1 MTSVGLSKFVTETD
15 VEEAKR
21 KRQEE
26 WERVRR
32 PDDPKE
38 APEPEMND
46 IRPLYTRL
54 EEQRL
59 KKEAEREESRQLKNL
74 VRGLDTDEA
83 DFLEK
88 VDDLRA
94 KQERQQAEEERRE
107 LEEIKLR
114 TQFARKAAE
123 PEPIEPKKTKKPADD
138 TVKRSGQAKSQAKL
152 LAGAIKRKVSE
163 SNLAGGAT
171 SNDAAPAAS
180 AEGNDDAK
188 RDPVTRSGD
197 SVAPQDDAVPPAN
210 KAMCV
215 LGVLSGLG
223 SYETDSSEVDSDG
236 SSEDEVCGASRDI
249 LGRRPNQ
256 Q

>member
-1 MTSVGLSKFVTETD
+1 MTSVGLSKFVTESD

-32 PDDPKE
+32 PDDPEK
-38 APEPEMND
+38 APEPELSD
-46 IRPLYTRL
+46 SRPLFTRL

-83 DFLEK
+83 SFLEQ

-94 KQERQQAEEERRE
+94 KQERLQQEEERRE

-114 TQFARKAAE
+114 TQFARPAPE
-123 PEPIEPKKTKKPADD
+123 PEKIEPKKPVEKKKEP
-138 TVKRSGQAKSQAKL
+138 KSQAKL
-152 LAGAIKRKVSE
+152 LAGAIKRKIPDAKAEAKDAKDPAPSTQT
-163 SNLAGGAT
+163 GAT
-171 SNDAAPAAS
+171 ATATVSQPDGLACGEPAP
-180 AEGNDDAK
+180 
-188 RDPVTRSGD
+188 
-197 SVAPQDDAVPPAN
+197 
-210 KAMCV
+210 KAMRV

-223 SYETDSSEVDSDG
+223 SYDSDSSEEDSDG
-236 SSEDEVCGASRDI
+236 SSDEEVTTGRDL
-249 LGRRPNQ
+249 LGRPVGHQ

>member
-1 MTSVGLSKFVTETD
+1 MASVGLSKFVSESE

-32 PDDPKE
+32 PDDPEE
-38 APEPEMND
+38 APEPELND
-46 IRPLYTRL
+46 RRPLYTRL

-83 DFLEK
+83 NFLEQ

-94 KQERQQAEEERRE
+94 QQERQQQEEERRE

-114 TQFARKAAE
+114 TQFARPAAE
-123 PEPIEPKKTKKPADD
+123 PEKIEPKKPVENKAKE
-138 TVKRSGQAKSQAKL
+138 KKSQAKL
-152 LAGAIKRKVSE
+152 LAGAIKRKAPADTNVAGNSE
-163 SNLAGGAT
+163 SGKDNKDTVRTTVDG
-171 SNDAAPAAS
+171 
-180 AEGNDDAK
+180 
-188 RDPVTRSGD
+188 SGD
-197 SVAPQDDAVPPAN
+197 GVAGSRQAENEQPAN
-210 KAMCV
+210 KAMRV

-223 SYETDSSEVDSDG
+223 NYESDSSEVDSDG
-236 SSEDEVCGASRDI
+236 SSDDEVVTSARDL
-249 LGRRPNQ
+249 LGRPMNQ